1 MNQMQEREKMFF
13 LFIGIYQVLKFGK
26 IWVVMVEIAWFV
38 PYTTFWKTDL
48 ALSHVGIVI
57 NS

>member
-38 PYTTFWKTDL
+38 PYTTF
-48 ALSHVGIVI
+48 
-57 NS
+57 